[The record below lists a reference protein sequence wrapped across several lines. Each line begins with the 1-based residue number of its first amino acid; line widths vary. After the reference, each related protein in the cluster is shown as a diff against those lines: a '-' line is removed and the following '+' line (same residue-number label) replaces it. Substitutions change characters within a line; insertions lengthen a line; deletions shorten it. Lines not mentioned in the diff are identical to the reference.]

1 MVFSKSCNFR
11 SRLGWTCRISIDLH
25 CLGWGGRS
33 RVFLLRRLHR
43 GRRRGG
49 RRRPRPAE
57 QQALFEFEHF
67 AGLEFLAG
75 AHKKRRFSSTL
86 HVAAAA
92 AAAETRLLCRR
103 SQPRAPE
110 RRAQSQLCQLFSIRE
125 SRASGQ
131 WGPLIKVISRFL

>member
-1 MVFSKSCNFR
+1 MVFSKSCNFL

-33 RVFLLRRLHR
+33 RVFLLRRLHG

-75 AHKKRRFSSTL
+75 AHKKKDASQARCMVQLLRRRLERDCSAGARSLEHQSGESVVPTFL
-86 HVAAAA
+86 H
-92 AAAETRLLCRR
+92 
-103 SQPRAPE
+103 PREPSE
-110 RRAQSQLCQLFSIRE
+110 RTMGAFD
-125 SRASGQ
+125 
-131 WGPLIKVISRFL
+131 